1 MGCDAVRLLFVIYS
15 LAFAVSMGQAFA
27 WGFVEKDKLTLTC
40 VTFSIFT
47 YVMSVLY
54 II

>member
-1 MGCDAVRLLFVIYS
+1 MGCDAVKLLFAIYS

-47 YVMSVLY
+47 YVMSVFY

>member
-1 MGCDAVRLLFVIYS
+1 MGCDAVKLLFAIYS

-40 VTFSIFT
+40 VTFSIFI
-47 YVMSVLY
+47 YVISAFY

>member
-1 MGCDAVRLLFVIYS
+1 MGCDAVKLLFAIYS
-15 LAFAVSMGQAFA
+15 LAFAFSMGQTFV

-40 VTFSIFT
+40 AVSSTFI
-47 YVMSVLY
+47 YVISAFY